1 LQNSGGT
8 SPSREQLSPQA
19 QSFQP
24 GYRLAALKEI
34 HMDLT
39 TLLIILLIIVVL
51 GGGFYGRGRWF

>member
-24 GYRLAALKEI
+24 GYRSALKEI

-39 TLLIILLIIVVL
+39 ALLIILLIVVL
-51 GGGFYGRGRWF
+51 GGGFYGRGLWF

>member
-24 GYRLAALKEI
+24 GYRSALKEI

>member
-24 GYRLAALKEI
+24 GYRSALKEI

-39 TLLIILLIIVVL
+39 ALLIILLIVL
-51 GGGFYGRGRWF
+51 GGGFYGRGLWF

>member
-24 GYRLAALKEI
+24 GYRSALKEVN
-34 HMDLT
+34 MDLT
-39 TLLIILLIIVVL
+39 ALLIILLIAL